1 MMSMNTLMFRECL
14 VLSSKNWSV
23 LLLLDTQN
31 IIESHV
37 WPCDICNFHDILSA
51 TWIPWMCQVFEFT
64 GRSPIPDTAR
74 VPSLTHGWDPGIFW
88 PRFFLEVFASAVTRS
103 WESLFFKAA
112 SDLFFLLFQV
122 SLQQLHCQANY
133 LLKANCATTKS
144 TFCVMPPVFFF
155 CDLHLDKPI
164 SWHIGHF
171 TGHACGGPL
180 AKEFWSQFW
189 QTFPKSLAFLL
200 PRFERGILATGLVKW
215 VK

>member
-1 MMSMNTLMFRECL
+1 
-14 VLSSKNWSV
+14 
-23 LLLLDTQN
+23 
-31 IIESHV
+31 
-37 WPCDICNFHDILSA
+37 
-51 TWIPWMCQVFEFT
+51 MCQVFEFT

-144 TFCVMPPVFFF
+144 TFCVMPPGFFF
-155 CDLHLDKPI
+155 VTCILTNQFLGTLVTSQAMHAEDLWRKSFGLSFGRLFQRVWHFCCLGSNAA
-164 SWHIGHF
+164 SWQ
-171 TGHACGGPL
+171 PD
-180 AKEFWSQFW
+180 W
-189 QTFPKSLAFLL
+189 
-200 PRFERGILATGLVKW
+200 
-215 VK
+215 